1 MSSRSAIGK
10 LSSPAPDTG
19 SPRMSSQRPALPNP
33 VRGDVFSAR
42 LDPTEGSEQAG
53 TRPVVVISR
62 DSINAN
68 SPVVVVVPVTDAAN
82 VKRLYP
88 SHAQLPKGSGGLKME
103 SVAKAEQI
111 RAIQTSRLVSYYG
124 RLNRE
129 ILARIEEAIKITLA
143 LK

>member
-1 MSSRSAIGK
+1 MIG
-10 LSSPAPDTG
+10 
-19 SPRMSSQRPALPNP
+19 QRPTLPKP

-62 DSINAN
+62 DSINSN
-68 SPVVVVVPVTDAAN
+68 SPVVVIVPVTDAAN

-88 SHAQLPKGSGGLKME
+88 SHAHFSKGTGGLR
-103 SVAKAEQI
+103 VDGIAKAEQI
-111 RAIQTSRLVSYYG
+111 RAIQISRFVGYYG
-124 RLNRE
+124 RIDRE
-129 ILARIEEAIKITLA
+129 ALARIEEAIKIALA

>member
-1 MSSRSAIGK
+1 
-10 LSSPAPDTG
+10 
-19 SPRMSSQRPALPNP
+19 MSSQRPALPKP

-53 TRPVVVISR
+53 TRPIVVVSR

-68 SPVVVVVPVTDAAN
+68 SPVVVVLPITDAAN

-88 SHAQLPKGSGGLKME
+88 SHTQLPKGSGGLKMD

-111 RAIQTSRLVSYYG
+111 RAIQVSRFVSYFG
-124 RLNRE
+124 RLDRD
-129 ILARIEEAIKITLA
+129 IMARIEEAIRITLV

>member
-1 MSSRSAIGK
+1 M
-10 LSSPAPDTG
+10 
-19 SPRMSSQRPALPNP
+19 PALPKP
-33 VRGDVFSAR
+33 VRGDIFSAR

-68 SPVVVVVPVTDAAN
+68 SSVVVVVPVTDAGN
-82 VKRLYP
+82 VRRVYP
-88 SHAQLPKGSGGLKME
+88 SHTYLTQDSGGLKMD

-111 RAIQTSRLVSYYG
+111 RAIQISRFVGYYG
-124 RLNRE
+124 RLE
-129 ILARIEEAIKITLA
+129 KEALARIEEAIRITLA

>member
-1 MSSRSAIGK
+1 
-10 LSSPAPDTG
+10 
-19 SPRMSSQRPALPNP
+19 MSSQKPALPKP

-53 TRPVVVISR
+53 TRPVVIISR

-68 SPVVVVVPVTDAAN
+68 SPVVVVVPVTDATN

-111 RAIQTSRLVSYYG
+111 RAIQVSRLAGYYG
-124 RLNRE
+124 RLDRDVVV
-129 ILARIEEAIKITLA
+129 RIEEAIKITLA

>member
-1 MSSRSAIGK
+1 MTSMS
-10 LSSPAPDTG
+10 
-19 SPRMSSQRPALPNP
+19 ALPKP
-33 VRGDVFSAR
+33 ARGDVFSAR

-53 TRPVVVISR
+53 TRPVVIISR

-88 SHAQLPKGSGGLKME
+88 SHAHLSKGSGGLKMD

-111 RAIQTSRLVSYYG
+111 RAIQISRLVGYYG
-124 RLNRE
+124 RLDRE
-129 ILARIEEAIKITLA
+129 AVFRLEEAIRITLA
-143 LK
+143 LR

>member
-1 MSSRSAIGK
+1 M
-10 LSSPAPDTG
+10 TG
-19 SPRMSSQRPALPNP
+19 QRPALPKP

-42 LDPTEGSEQAG
+42 LDPAEGSEQAG

-62 DSINAN
+62 DSINTN
-68 SPVVVVVPVTDAAN
+68 SPVVVVVPITDAAN

-88 SHAQLPKGSGGLKME
+88 SHAQLSKSAGGLKMD

-111 RAIQTSRLVSYYG
+111 RAIQVSRFVGYYG
-124 RLNRE
+124 RLDRDVFG
-129 ILARIEEAIKITLA
+129 RIEEAIKITLA

>member
-1 MSSRSAIGK
+1 
-10 LSSPAPDTG
+10 
-19 SPRMSSQRPALPNP
+19 MSSQRPALPKP
-33 VRGDVFSAR
+33 VRGDIFIAR

-88 SHAQLPKGSGGLKME
+88 SHSELPKGSGGLKIDT
-103 SVAKAEQI
+103 VAKAEQI
-111 RAIQTSRLVSYYG
+111 RAIQISRFVGYYG
-124 RLNRE
+124 RLDRDV
-129 ILARIEEAIKITLA
+129 LVRIEETIKITLA